1 MHRSGAVYR
10 GDFLSVNEPDD
21 RGLAEYRTLPT
32 STAKGTGVGS
42 YTADAVMS
50 QTSEP
55 TPEITR
61 LLRALRSAEV
71 MSETSA
77 EAGGADAADDLA
89 RAVHTQL
96 ERIARREFNKAGAG
110 GLTIEPGVLADDA
123 LLKILGN
130 NSSFENRRMFFAY
143 ATRIMVRE
151 LLNHQ
156 RLRRAQKRGGDWVQV
171 TLSSARE
178 GEPGLAVN
186 VEHMPEILEEL
197 RELDAR
203 KADVVELKV
212 FWGMTVPEI
221 SETLEVSAST
231 VDREWR
237 FAQRWLARELRHKAN
252 DK

>member
-1 MHRSGAVYR
+1 
-10 GDFLSVNEPDD
+10 
-21 RGLAEYRTLPT
+21 
-32 STAKGTGVGS
+32 
-42 YTADAVMS
+42 MS
-50 QTSEP
+50 HSSES

-61 LLRALRSAEV
+61 LLRALRSADNV
-71 MSETSA
+71 SETSA
-77 EAGGADAADDLA
+77 EAGKTEAAEDLA

-110 GLTIEPGVLADDA
+110 ALTIEPGVLADDA

-151 LLNHQ
+151 LLNHRRQ
-156 RLRRAQKRGGDWVQV
+156 RRAQKRGGDLVQV
-171 TLSSARE
+171 TLSSA
-178 GEPGLAVN
+178 GQGDPGLAVD

-221 SETLEVSAST
+221 SKTLEVSAST
-231 VDREWR
+231 IDREWR
-237 FAQRWLARELRHKAN
+237 FAQRWLARELRQKAGN
-252 DK
+252 D